1 MKTALLLIPHT
12 KGINRTS
19 YMDHCIRDI
28 ISSGYF
34 PILYD
39 IYAGHL
45 PMTYGEFIKEA
56 LPKASEVFIFCDFSE
71 GKGLRQMVEQA
82 EPGREITTKT
92 ITGDKSSYLTD
103 LSTILKDVAVRTNIP
118 IELLKSRS
126 RKREVCDARYVYFM
140 RAKRITK
147 TSLKRIGEEVGRDH
161 STVHTG
167 IKTARNT
174 REVIELYLNTYNNEE
189 HVRKQ
194 HL

>member
-1 MKTALLLIPHT
+1 MKTALLLIPYT
-12 KGINRTS
+12 KGINRTN
-19 YMDHCIRDI
+19 YMDHCIRDL

-56 LPKASEVFIFCDFSE
+56 LPKADEVFIFCDFSQGE
-71 GKGLRQMVEQA
+71 ELRQMIAQE
-82 EPGREITTKT
+82 EPTRKITTKT

-103 LSTILKDVAVRTNIP
+103 LSTILKDVAMRTNIP

-126 RKREVCDARYVYFM
+126 RKREVCDARYVYFL

-147 TSLKRIGEEVGRDH
+147 NSLARIGQTVGRDH
-161 STVHTG
+161 ATVHTG
-167 IKTARNT
+167 LKTARNT
-174 REVIELYLNTYNNEE
+174 REVIELYMNTYNNEE
-189 HVRKQ
+189 Q
-194 HL
+194 

>member
-19 YMDHCIRDI
+19 YMNHCIRDLT
-28 ISSGYF
+28 SSGYF

-45 PMTYGEFIKEA
+45 PMTYGEFIKEV

-92 ITGDKSSYLTD
+92 ITGDKSSYLTE

-147 TSLKRIGEEVGRDH
+147 NSLERIGQTVDRNH
-161 STVHTG
+161 STVLHG
-167 IKTARNT
+167 L
-174 REVIELYLNTYNNEE
+174 REMEKVRELQILYRTHYGDE
-189 HVRKQ
+189 HEA
-194 HL
+194 